1 MKRKDMDNMKKIT
14 NFLLHFLAVCGFLVG
29 IYYLLK
35 KYVLKDNSSE
45 EEEDID
51 FDDFDFDDED
61 FTETVSDNREYV
73 TLNANDNKSSQDD
86 ATASTDDFD
95 EIYD

>member
-1 MKRKDMDNMKKIT
+1 MDNMKKIV
-14 NFLLHFLAVCGFLVG
+14 NFLLQLLAVCGFLAG

-45 EEEDID
+45 DEDDLD
-51 FDDFDFDDED
+51 FDDSDFDDED

-73 TLNANDNKSSQDD
+73 TLNASESKAAQSES
-86 ATASTDDFD
+86 TASEDDFE